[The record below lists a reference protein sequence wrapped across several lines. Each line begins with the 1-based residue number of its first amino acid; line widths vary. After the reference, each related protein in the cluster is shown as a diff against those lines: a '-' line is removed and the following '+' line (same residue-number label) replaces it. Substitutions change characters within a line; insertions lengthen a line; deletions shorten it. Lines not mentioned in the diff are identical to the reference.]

1 MRRPWQLKKKNSL
14 IYMEILLF
22 KYECPISDNKE
33 NHMFAP
39 AFGRP
44 LQKCIFLGISLINME
59 ILIHEK

>member
-1 MRRPWQLKKKNSL
+1 
-14 IYMEILLF
+14 MEILLF

-44 LQKCIFLGISLINME
+44 LQKCFFLGISLINME
-59 ILIHEK
+59 ILIHEKCNILE